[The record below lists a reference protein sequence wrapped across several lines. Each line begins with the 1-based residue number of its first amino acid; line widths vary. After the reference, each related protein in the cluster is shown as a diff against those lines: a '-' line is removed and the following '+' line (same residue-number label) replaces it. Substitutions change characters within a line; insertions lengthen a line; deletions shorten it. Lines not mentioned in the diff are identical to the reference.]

1 MKYINLNTKN
11 QEEWQQ
17 GLNNYRF
24 YLETI
29 KSRFSKNFFQFY
41 TQSGMHDSILIE
53 FQVTKRQLA
62 RRTCIDIKTQWK
74 KNDKYFSLLFKD
86 VTKIMA
92 DIDLIN
98 GYLEFGDCIIGEFL
112 EFDEKYLSFEFLLYD
127 SSNTV
132 KIVFKRLYYKSV
144 Q

>member
-53 FQVTKRQLA
+53 FQVTKRQFA
-62 RRTCIDIKTQWK
+62 RRTYGKRTNIFHYYLKMSRKSWQI
-74 KNDKYFSLLFKD
+74 
-86 VTKIMA
+86 
-92 DIDLIN
+92 LI
-98 GYLEFGDCIIGEFL
+98 
-112 EFDEKYLSFEFLLYD
+112 
-127 SSNTV
+127 
-132 KIVFKRLYYKSV
+132 
-144 Q
+144 